1 MLLGT
6 AVYGIEGDMTAPW
19 SIDFHQ
25 LSFDRYLIMSNNLHV
40 FEEFAKTKL
49 QRRVLA
55 RNQTLLE
62 PRDAFSIKTADSDD
76 KNDVTPSSLDNKNK
90 TLYAE

>member
-1 MLLGT
+1 
-6 AVYGIEGDMTAPW
+6 MTAPW

-40 FEEFAKTKL
+40 FEEFAKTTL
-49 QRRVLA
+49 QSKVLA

-62 PRDAFSIKTADSDD
+62 TRDAFTIETADSDE
-76 KNDVTPSSLDNKNK
+76 KNGVLPSSLDNKYK
-90 TLYAE
+90 ILYAE